1 MKQNQNGRPTV
12 LSQRRSLAA
21 LLFVLFAQEARAQDL
36 LSQPDGEAGVSER
49 SGRSFDNSEDLSSRE
64 SSGLFSGG
72 GSKPLQRVR
81 SIPLPQARSN
91 SGSWVTASASS
102 KDSAPL
108 MGYRRS
114 KPQMSELTTDFPA
127 RMIYLNGKNI
137 STVRDQKMEGV
148 TVRID
153 ANGNVHISAPHYE
166 VQESTHYRPLLPRDV
181 PRVSKPAAAAEEA
194 PPLLLGRQQKADPPL
209 ESQNPKNFGDVPPVQ
224 KEGDAAEGVEGDSKA
239 ASPTQT
245 SGGGI
250 NKSPAE
256 GQKL

>member
-21 LLFVLFAQEARAQDL
+21 LLVVLFAQEARAQEL
-36 LSQPDGEAGVSER
+36 SSQPDGETGVSER
-49 SGRSFDNSEDLSSRE
+49 SGRSFDNNDDLSSRE
-64 SSGLFSGG
+64 SGGLFSGG

-91 SGSWVTASASS
+91 SGAWVTASASS

-137 STVRDQKMEGV
+137 STVRDQKMDGV

-181 PRVSKPAAAAEEA
+181 PRVSKPAAAAEET
-194 PPLLLGRQQKADPPL
+194 PLLLGRQQKADPPV
-209 ESQNPKNFGDVPPVQ
+209 ESQNSKNFGDVPPVQ
-224 KEGDAAEGVEGDSKA
+224 KEVDAAEGVQGDGKEASPAKA
-239 ASPTQT
+239 A
-245 SGGGI
+245 GGGT